1 MRIVLDTNVFGN
13 LAFCGWLRDCVGIEK
28 MIPCI
33 AYMELVY
40 HHLKKGQTEDYTD
53 AFMRVHGITVVPLD
67 AEIAR
72 ASARSAVGRWD
83 FKEKARDYT
92 IGATA
97 IIWEAKLATY
107 NKRDFEWLPKGR
119 VVSPEELMG
128 LKSNDLSSA

>member
-1 MRIVLDTNVFGN
+1 MKVVLDTNVFGN
-13 LAFCGWLRDCVGIEK
+13 LAFCNWLRKHAEIEK

-40 HHLKKGQTEDYTD
+40 HHLKRGRTEEYTD
-53 AFMRVHGITVVPLD
+53 AFMGVHGITVVPFN

-72 ASARSAVGRWD
+72 VSARSAVGRWD

-97 IIWEAKLATY
+97 IALGAKLATY
-107 NKRDFEWLPKGR
+107 NKRDFGWMPGDK
-119 VVSPEELMG
+119 VISPEELME
-128 LKSNDLSSA
+128 L